1 MAASTFERALSLVLV
16 HEGGWA
22 DDPQDPGGATN
33 FGVTIGTLS
42 LWLGRPATKAEV
54 KALTVA
60 KVAPIYRRK
69 YWDAIQGDD
78 LPAGLDY
85 ALFDFA
91 VNSGPKR
98 AIIGL
103 QRALGVGDDGK
114 LGPITL
120 AAVAERDTKT
130 LIGALCSGRLAFLQ
144 SLTGTWPRFGKGWTR
159 RVNDVRA
166 AALAM
171 VAAPPVI
178 VAAPAPAGPLLP
190 MPVNTGAQ
198 KPVSVPAP
206 MPAPTVTTG
215 GLLAALKA
223 LFTRK
228 AA

>member
-1 MAASTFERALSLVLV
+1 MTAESFDKSLKLVLA
-16 HEGGWA
+16 HEGGYV
-22 DDPQDPGGATN
+22 DDAQDPGGATN
-33 FGVTIGTLS
+33 LGVTIGTLS

-60 KVAPIYRRK
+60 TVAPIYRRN
-69 YWDAIQGDD
+69 YWDAVQGDA

-98 AIIGL
+98 AVIGL

-114 LGPITL
+114 MGPITL
-120 AAVAERDTKT
+120 AAVASRDTKT
-130 LIGALCSGRLAFLQ
+130 LIGTLCAGRLAFLQ

-171 VAAPPVI
+171 AVAPPVI
-178 VAAPAPAGPLLP
+178 VAAPAPASPLP
-190 MPVNTGAQ
+190 PVPVNSGVAGWSAWL
-198 KPVSVPAP
+198 PEA
-206 MPAPTVTTG
+206 MRRYFHA
-215 GLLAALKA
+215 
-223 LFTRK
+223 
-228 AA
+228 